1 MSLRSRPDPATVL
14 LAALFM
20 AAGAMHFL
28 RPEFFDRI
36 VPPGTPMSP
45 RTATLLS
52 GAAELAGGLGLLH
65 PRTRQAACW
74 GLLALL
80 VAVYPANL
88 YMAQAPE
95 KFGTPAWVVWARL
108 PLQPLLMWW
117 VWKAGRRP
125 A

>member
-1 MSLRSRPDPATVL
+1 MSLRPRLELSTVL
-14 LAALFM
+14 LAALFIT
-20 AAGAMHFL
+20 AGVMHFL

-36 VPPGTPMSP
+36 VPPATPMPP

-65 PRTRQAACW
+65 PRTRPAARW

-88 YMAQAPE
+88 YMAQDPG
-95 KFGTPAWVVWARL
+95 KFGTSAWVVWARL

-117 VWKAGRRP
+117 VWKTGSRTP
-125 A
+125 